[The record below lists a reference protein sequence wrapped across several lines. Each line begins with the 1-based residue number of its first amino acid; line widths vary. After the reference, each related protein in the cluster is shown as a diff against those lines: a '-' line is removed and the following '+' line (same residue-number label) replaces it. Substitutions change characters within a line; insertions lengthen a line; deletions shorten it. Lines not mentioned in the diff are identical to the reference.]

1 MPAPFPT
8 VWITG
13 ASSGIGR
20 ALALRLAREGSTVFA
35 SARSA
40 EGLVELEAEAATRG
54 VPGRILP
61 LPVDVTDRDAVAAA
75 VEAAR
80 ADAPID
86 LAVLNAGT
94 YLPVDIKR
102 FDAGRF
108 ETQVAVNLVGTANC
122 LQALLPDMIARRTGR
137 VALVASV
144 AGYRGLPT
152 GAAYGASKAALIN
165 LAESLRLELH
175 GSGVS
180 VQLVNPGFVRT
191 PLTDRNDFRMP
202 FLMPVDKAAERM
214 ARGFRTDRFEITF
227 PKRFT
232 WQLKLLRLLPYAL
245 YFPLVRWATRR

>member
-1 MPAPFPT
+1 MHSPFT
-8 VWITG
+8 VVWITG

-20 ALALRLAREGSTVFA
+20 ALALRLAGEGSTVFA

-40 EGLVELEAEAATRG
+40 DGLRELEAEAAG
-54 VPGRILP
+54 LPGRIRP
-61 LPVDVTDRDAVAAA
+61 LPVDVTDREAVIAA
-75 VEAAR
+75 VEAMGEAG
-80 ADAPID
+80 PID

-94 YLPVDIKR
+94 YLPVEAAR
-102 FDAGRF
+102 FDAARF
-108 ETQVAVNLVGTANC
+108 EAQVAVNLVGTANC
-122 LQALLPDMIARRTGR
+122 LQALLPGMVARRAGR
-137 VALVASV
+137 MALVASV

-152 GAAYGASKAALIN
+152 GAAYGATKAALIN

-175 GSGVS
+175 GTGVT

-202 FLMPVDKAAERM
+202 FLMPVDKAAARM

-245 YFPLVRWATRR
+245 YFPLARRATGG